1 MPKLTCCDSGC
12 DMQITDEYG
21 GVFIGDMLRGSQ
33 LKADQAT
40 LLQAANK
47 LQATSGVVST
57 FLSNS
62 NSLISL
68 VGLYVRLRPNL

>member
-40 LLQAANK
+40 LLQAANS
-47 LQATSGVVST
+47 LTGVVSP